1 MIESERDLQDYF
13 LKLLEN
19 NSFNFIE
26 IKNEDELIANFKKQF
41 ELFNNISLTDSEFS
55 DIYNYL
61 INDVSFDKL
70 MEGHDSYSFM
80 DLDDFN
86 SNIFQVS
93 QEITMKS
100 DYTNRYDVTILING
114 IPIIQVELKKMGV
127 ELKEAFNQIKRYD
140 AHTYSGL
147 FSYVQIFV
155 ISNKVN
161 TRYFFNDHD
170 FDYDNSFN
178 WFDFNHLDEFTNSF
192 LTIDN

>member
-1 MIESERDLQDYF
+1 M
-13 LKLLEN
+13 
-19 NSFNFIE
+19 
-26 IKNEDELIANFKKQF
+26 
-41 ELFNNISLTDSEFS
+41 
-55 DIYNYL
+55 
-61 INDVSFDKL
+61 NDT
-70 MEGHDSYSFM
+70 YSFI

-93 QEITMKS
+93 EEITIKS

-140 AHTYSGL
+140 VHTYSGL

-192 LTIDN
+192 LTIDNLAQLLNFYIYKNPFTDEYCMLRPYQIQAIQDVKNAILKKENG

>member
-86 SNIFQVS
+86 SNIFQVLTHVIAS
-93 QEITMKS
+93 LFSFI
-100 DYTNRYDVTILING
+100 ILKMFFLKTCQQINL
-114 IPIIQVELKKMGV
+114 IKLLKKSNVDYM
-127 ELKEAFNQIKRYD
+127 IKSKKY
-140 AHTYSGL
+140 
-147 FSYVQIFV
+147 
-155 ISNKVN
+155 
-161 TRYFFNDHD
+161 
-170 FDYDNSFN
+170 
-178 WFDFNHLDEFTNSF
+178 
-192 LTIDN
+192 